1 MKAEKID
8 NNLVITIPMATPT
21 PSASGKSLIVA
32 STRGNKA
39 TQLIIDGE
47 PLIVSV
53 NAYIQK

>member
-8 NNLVITIPMATPT
+8 NNLVITIPIGTPS
-21 PSASGKSLIVA
+21 PSASGKSLVIA
-32 STRGNKA
+32 STRGNKPTA
-39 TQLIIDGE
+39 VQIDGK